1 MSAGEREERQLP
13 SRTIAEAIRS
23 QIESGE
29 LPPGAQLPSER
40 DLASAYGTARNTAR
54 EAVRLLADAGL
65 VITDQGKGSFVR
77 PQTSLI
83 RLGNDRYSPRHRDTG
98 LSPFLLECAKQ
109 GKTGRFEVLSIDR
122 VQPPSEVAERLG
134 VSGKTKSV
142 LRRENVF
149 YADDDPVERVTTYIP
164 WTIAKGTGL
173 LQDEVPH
180 QFGIHGILEDQGH
193 VMTRLREEV
202 STRMPRPEETR
213 LLRLRPGVP
222 VLDVWHTSLDQ
233 DGQPYELTRF
243 VMRGDMTGLLYD
255 VPVEYGDPLRAA
267 PHRAAGADLGIGV
280 LVDQAGRPR
289 LLTGRGHLGPAGPGR
304 GGAVRHR
311 ARAAGSDPA
320 LRAAVGAYRGGGV
333 VRQRGAVPA
342 VRGGRADRGLVH
354 GRDHQRDHAAVDRG
368 AGAGRAA
375 PEEP

>member
-29 LPPGAQLPSER
+29 LRPGEKLPSER
-40 DLASAYGTARNTAR
+40 DLASTYGTARNTAR

-77 PQTSLI
+77 PNTPLI

-109 GKTGRFEVLSIDR
+109 GKTGRFQVLSIDR
-122 VQPPSEVAERLG
+122 VQPPADVAARLG
-134 VSGKTKSV
+134 VSANAKSV

-149 YADDDPVERVTTYIP
+149 WADEDPVNRVTTYIP
-164 WTIAKGTGL
+164 WPIAKGTGL

-193 VMTRLREEV
+193 TMTRLREEV

-213 LLRLRPGVP
+213 LLHLRPGVP

-255 VPVEYGDPLRAA
+255 VPVE
-267 PHRAAGADLGIGV
+267 
-280 LVDQAGRPR
+280 
-289 LLTGRGHLGPAGPGR
+289 
-304 GGAVRHR
+304 
-311 ARAAGSDPA
+311 
-320 LRAAVGAYRGGGV
+320 
-333 VRQRGAVPA
+333 
-342 VRGGRADRGLVH
+342 
-354 GRDHQRDHAAVDRG
+354 
-368 AGAGRAA
+368 
-375 PEEP
+375 

>member
-13 SRTIAEAIRS
+13 SRTIAQAIRS

-40 DLASAYGTARNTAR
+40 DLASTYGTARNTAR

-77 PQTSLI
+77 PQMSLI

-122 VQPPSEVAERLG
+122 VQPPPEVAERLG
-134 VSGKTKSV
+134 VPGRTKSV

-164 WTIAKGTGL
+164 WAIAKGTGL
-173 LQDEVPH
+173 LRDEVPH

-222 VLDVWHTSLDQ
+222 VLDVWHTSIDQ

-255 VPVEYGDPLRAA
+255 VPVE
-267 PHRAAGADLGIGV
+267 
-280 LVDQAGRPR
+280 
-289 LLTGRGHLGPAGPGR
+289 
-304 GGAVRHR
+304 
-311 ARAAGSDPA
+311 
-320 LRAAVGAYRGGGV
+320 
-333 VRQRGAVPA
+333 
-342 VRGGRADRGLVH
+342 
-354 GRDHQRDHAAVDRG
+354 
-368 AGAGRAA
+368 
-375 PEEP
+375 